1 MEYFFKI
8 KLLKSLE
15 YHLVE
20 DIKFIYVLCYLLLV
34 EKFNLW
40 PLRNL
45 KTWFYFMEGINF
57 LFLREISSV

>member
-15 YHLVE
+15 YNLVE

-45 KTWFYFMEGINF
+45 KTCFYFMEGINF
-57 LFLREISSV
+57 LFLTEISSV